1 MTDKNIEREKNKI
14 LIVEDDPLLTN
25 MYKTKFESEGYVV
38 TVAQDGLEGLTTAK
52 KESFDL
58 IILDIMMPQL
68 SGIDLLEKLR
78 ATQKGKKVPVVILTN
93 LASEDEENKAASLGV
108 KEYLVKADQT
118 PSQLVE
124 IIKKYT

>member
-1 MTDKNIEREKNKI
+1 MTNGQEQAKKTL
-14 LIVEDDPLLTN
+14 LIVEDDPLLTK
-25 MYKTKFESEGYVV
+25 MYKTKLESEGYGVV
-38 TVAQDGLEGLTTAK
+38 IAQDGLEGLNVAK
-52 KESFDL
+52 KGGIDL

-78 ATQKGKKVPVVILTN
+78 KIPKGKNIPVVVLTN
-93 LASEDEENKAASLGV
+93 LASKEEETRAASLGV

-124 IIKKYT
+124 VIEKYT